1 MDAVTCAVCE
11 IDTGLVVNVIVA
23 SPSDDCPVVGCHL
36 VEIQGGIVCRIGD
49 TWNGSSFVSNISNTP
64 IPDENGEV

>member
-1 MDAVTCAVCE
+1 MDAVTCAVCN
-11 IDTGLVVNVIVA
+11 IDTGVVVNVIVA

-36 VEIQGGIVCRIGD
+36 VEIQGGIVCCIGD
-49 TWNGSSFVSNISNTP
+49 TWNGSTFVNNTRNIP